1 MADTDPRK
9 LFVAGLSDGATEVGL
24 RQLFEAAGG
33 SVLDVAVPR
42 DRQTGRGRGFGFV
55 TLASES
61 QANELRDQLDGALLD
76 GRSISVRAFRGA
88 AERGAPER
96 GPGGFTRP
104 AMRSQRPDANPDA
117 GDERERTL
125 FIANLPLDCTEREV
139 SQLLESAGAGPIEKL
154 HLPMDPNGRRR
165 GFGFVTLRDVTSAR
179 NAITAL
185 RSATI
190 RDKAVSVDVAR
201 PKTDR
206 NDRPPPGAGA
216 GPGDRSSWRPRPSFP
231 PRRDSLEP
239 APRGFMEASSP
250 PPVERQTWDE
260 RRGGPTKRGAKK
272 EPKKQNKVR
281 AADRGHNRRE
291 SEGLRA
297 PRARELLD
305 DWDEEETGLKAGG
318 DRLETSDQA
327 ELDQDEPGRTS
338 R

>member
-33 SVLDVAVPR
+33 NVLDVAVPR

-96 GPGGFTRP
+96 GPGGFSRP
-104 AMRSQRPDANPDA
+104 PLRPSHRPEGGNPDA

-139 SQLLESAGAGPIEKL
+139 SQLIESAGAGPIEKL

-165 GFGFVTLRDVTSAR
+165 GFGFVTLRDVAAAR

-190 RDKAVSVDVAR
+190 RDKAVTVDAAR

-206 NDRPPPGAGA
+206 NDRPPPGGGPGG
-216 GPGDRSSWRPRPSFP
+216 GPGDRSSWRPRPSLP
-231 PRRDSLEP
+231 PRRDSFEP

-250 PPVERQTWDE
+250 PPIERQTWDE

-305 DWDEEETGLKAGG
+305 DWEDEETGLKAGG
-318 DRLETSDQA
+318 DRREASDQ
-327 ELDQDEPGRTS
+327 DSDHDES
-338 R
+338 

>member
-9 LFVAGLSDGATEVGL
+9 LFVAGLSEGATEVGL

-33 SVLDVAVPR
+33 NVLDVAVPR

-61 QANELRDQLDGALLD
+61 QANELRDQLDGSLLD
-76 GRSISVRAFRGA
+76 GRSISVRPFRGA

-104 AMRSQRPDANPDA
+104 PMRSNRPEPNPDA

-125 FIANLPLDCTEREV
+125 FIANLPLDCTEREIT
-139 SQLLESAGAGPIEKL
+139 QLIEGAGAGPIEKL

-179 NAITAL
+179 NAISAL
-185 RSATI
+185 RTATI
-190 RDKAVSVDVAR
+190 RDKAISVDVAR

-206 NDRPPPGAGA
+206 GERPPPLGA
-216 GPGDRSSWRPRPSFP
+216 PGDRSSWRPRPSLP
-231 PRRDSLEP
+231 PRRDSFEP

-260 RRGGPTKRGAKK
+260 RRGGPSKQKAKK

-281 AADRGHNRRE
+281 ATDRGHSRRE
-291 SEGLRA
+291 SEGLKA

-305 DWDEEETGLKAGG
+305 DWEEE
-318 DRLETSDQA
+318 
-327 ELDQDEPGRTS
+327 
-338 R
+338 